1 MMKVAFHT
9 LGCKVNQ
16 YESDAIKEQFVAL
29 GYEIVPYSDF
39 ADIYIINS
47 CAVTAEAERKSRQF
61 ARQAKERN
69 PKARVVVMGCSSSLH
84 PKDWHHI
91 TDAVWGTS
99 NREHMA
105 EEIFK
110 DGIFSEDIM
119 KACRYEDLHL
129 EKTPDRIRAYIKIE
143 EGCENYC
150 TYCTIPYVR
159 GKIRSRGIDAIE
171 EEARRL
177 IQDGCREIVITG
189 TEVAS
194 YGKDGTHDLCDVVD
208 CIDRIDGE
216 FRIRLS
222 SMSPVFIT
230 EKTAQRLSKAKKL
243 CPHFH
248 LSLQS
253 GCDETLSRMGRKY
266 TTSNY
271 LEAVKLLRKYFLS
284 PGITTDIITGFP
296 GETDAEFL
304 KTKEFVKHIGFS
316 RIHVFPYSERPGT
329 VAATMPGSVPVT
341 VRKARAKELIAIGKD
356 MEKNY
361 LASLSG
367 TPATVLIEE
376 EELSGTVGYTQHYI
390 RVQID
395 GEIGTFRD
403 IIL

>member
-16 YESDAIKEQFVAL
+16 YESDAIKEQFEAL
-29 GYEIVPYSDF
+29 GYEIVPYTDF

-61 ARQAKERN
+61 ARQAKEKN
-69 PKARVVVMGCSSSLH
+69 PNARVVVMGCSSSLH
-84 PKDWHHI
+84 PKDWLLI
-91 TDAVWGTS
+91 ADAVWGTS
-99 NREHMA
+99 MREQMA
-105 EEIFK
+105 DRIFEN
-110 DGIFSEDIM
+110 GQLTEDIM
-119 KACRYEDLHL
+119 QATRYEALYL
-129 EKTPDRIRAYIKIE
+129 KKTPDRIRAYVKIE

-159 GKIRSRGIDAIE
+159 GKIRSRNIDAIE
-171 EEARRL
+171 DEARRL
-177 IQDGCREIVITG
+177 VLDGCREIVITG

-194 YGKDGTHDLCDVVD
+194 YGKDSPYDLCDVVER
-208 CIDRIDGE
+208 IDRMEGS

-222 SMSPVFIT
+222 SMSPVFINET
-230 EKTAQRLSKAKKL
+230 SAKRLSIAHKL

-253 GCDETLSRMGRKY
+253 GCDETLLRMGRKY
-266 TTSNY
+266 TTAAY
-271 LEAVKLLRKYFLS
+271 EEAVRLLRKYFSS

-304 KTKEFVKHIGFS
+304 KTKDFVKNIGFS

-329 VAATMPGSVPVT
+329 VAASMPDRVPVG
-341 VRKARAKELIAIGKD
+341 VRKQRAKELIAIGKE
-356 MEKNY
+356 MEKIY
-361 LASLSG
+361 LDSLSG

-376 EELSGTVGYTQHYI
+376 QEPCGTVGYTEHYI

-395 GEIGTFRD
+395 GEIGTFQPV
-403 IIL
+403 IL